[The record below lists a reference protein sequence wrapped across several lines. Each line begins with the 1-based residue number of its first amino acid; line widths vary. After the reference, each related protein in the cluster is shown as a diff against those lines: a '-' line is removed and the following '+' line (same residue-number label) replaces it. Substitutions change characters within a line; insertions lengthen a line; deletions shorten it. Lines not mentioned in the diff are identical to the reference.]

1 MSVFSCCS
9 DLARRADRWRLQPW
23 AASVGAAWADLLAV
37 LLPTSCVVC
46 ETADC
51 SLCPRCRRVVRR
63 SGTRPYYAQAAAE
76 LLPARENSADSAQ
89 GLEAD
94 EPAPLPV
101 TAAGRYAG
109 SLARVLLA
117 YKNHGHTDL
126 ADVLRPMLA
135 GALHQA
141 AAGVG
146 GLMGSDNTEI
156 VLVPV
161 PATGRARRRRGY
173 NPLGMLLS
181 TLQSK
186 SLLPAGTALEPLV
199 RFRGRRPRDLVRPSA
214 PAAAAGGVRSQKTL
228 GRSGRRR
235 NVYGTMTAGE
245 KGSLAGTRC
254 LVVDDVLTT
263 GATIAEATRAL
274 RAAGARVE
282 GAVVLAATTAPSCD
296 ASNTRE
302 DPNPVSGV
310 LGNRNVRR

>member
-1 MSVFSCCS
+1 MSVFSCFS

-51 SLCPRCRRVVRR
+51 SLCPGCRRVVRR
-63 SGTRPYYAQAAAE
+63 SGTRPYYAQDAAE
-76 LLPARENSADSAQ
+76 LLPGRENSADSAQ

-101 TAAGRYAG
+101 IAAGRYAG

-141 AAGVG
+141 AADVG
-146 GLMGSDNTEI
+146 GSMGGDNPKI

-161 PATGRARRRRGY
+161 PATGRARRRRGCRPEQPW
-173 NPLGMLLS
+173 NLWSDSENGVHG
-181 TLQSK
+181 TLCVPPPR
-186 SLLPAGTALEPLV
+186 LRLPAE
-199 RFRGRRPRDLVRPSA
+199 
-214 PAAAAGGVRSQKTL
+214 
-228 GRSGRRR
+228 
-235 NVYGTMTAGE
+235 
-245 KGSLAGTRC
+245 C
-254 LVVDDVLTT
+254 
-263 GATIAEATRAL
+263 EAKRHWD
-274 RAAGARVE
+274 AAGAAE
-282 GAVVLAATTAPSCD
+282 MFTGL
-296 ASNTRE
+296 
-302 DPNPVSGV
+302 
-310 LGNRNVRR
+310 